1 MSSFTTSIGTEACGD
16 TPAGALT
23 AYCGNFAFSSTN
35 QIDGWVL
42 CDGTTYDNTSGKY
55 NSLINL
61 SIGTGTLSSGNYTPP
76 NLSGRMPLGRTGST
90 INTMNTGGA
99 NNHTLTVAEYPSHNH
114 TVTSVSGHTGI
125 ADHTHSYVENIN
137 VDANNASGAFASDG
151 DNRNPMYNTGNSSN
165 SEHTH
170 NNFSSG
176 NVINNL
182 GIGQPFSVLNQHVGV
197 KWILKY

>member
-99 NNHTLTVAEYPSHNH
+99 NNHTLTMNEYPSHTHNW
-114 TVTSVSGHTGI
+114 TVS
-125 ADHTHSYVENIN
+125 DHTNAGHSHSYTETFPLDNSN
-137 VDANNASGAFASDG
+137 TSYTSYPG
-151 DNRNPMYNTGNSSN
+151 DNRSLGYINATSSTHAHNHTISNTAGVSSV
-165 SEHTH
+165 TT
-170 NNFSSG
+170 
-176 NVINNL
+176 
-182 GIGQPFSVLNQHVGV
+182 GQPFSVLNQHVGV